1 MESDTPIANPAATAA
16 SISAFWQEFAGAE
29 AALKAVP
36 LRERVEQGNELLERH
51 LVGLALEIS
60 GSDADAVVDLIIT
73 AHGSIDRF
81 PLLMQVVAAAPK
93 LQHHAVRAFR
103 ERTEQPD
110 FPIGMDGFE
119 LSTSEVLIACGQD
132 DGQAALEIRFGREI
146 PQDYQ
151 DHARNMA
158 FIMIDHVLG
167 EYDFAVKVGAVD
179 FVEESQDHH
188 AEWTPLSEL
197 PPVFDRYWSETLGRT
212 GDFPMGEH
220 DWDGMTLAFGGADG
234 DVDDEDGPGDTAIV
248 MVNRSANPVAMRA
261 DLAHAL
267 TLDLAVGDSDELAAV
282 QDLQDQAATLLELP
296 QLGILAYT
304 ISRGGRRKA
313 VYYIGDEQLAK
324 QTLAPLLLRDEAASL
339 ELSVTFD
346 PAWSGYFEFA
356 VH

>member
-51 LVGLALEIS
+51 LGGLALEIS
-60 GSDADAVVDLIIT
+60 GGDADAVVDLIIT

-93 LQHHAVRAFR
+93 LRHHAVRAFR
-103 ERTEQPD
+103 ERTQQPD

-197 PPVFDRYWSETLGRT
+197 PPVFDRYWSESLGRT
-212 GDFPMGEH
+212 GALGSLNAGTSFF
-220 DWDGMTLAFGGADG
+220 TLR
-234 DVDDEDGPGDTAIV
+234 T
-248 MVNRSANPVAMRA
+248 
-261 DLAHAL
+261 
-267 TLDLAVGDSDELAAV
+267 T
-282 QDLQDQAATLLELP
+282 
-296 QLGILAYT
+296 
-304 ISRGGRRKA
+304 
-313 VYYIGDEQLAK
+313 
-324 QTLAPLLLRDEAASL
+324 
-339 ELSVTFD
+339 
-346 PAWSGYFEFA
+346 
-356 VH
+356 